1 MATNTAAVLPP
12 ARQPHRQVPST
23 LKQVINW
30 NDAGV
35 ANGVPMDNSLPAG
48 ATILDVLVQ
57 IVTPFNGT
65 TPILTVG
72 TVSTAYNNIVA
83 AADVDET
90 VAGTTRVTRGVGNL
104 LASAAD
110 TPVYTKLALTAASA
124 GQAIITIVY
133 ECGVS
138 PS

>member
-12 ARQPHRQVPST
+12 ARQDPRQVVNT

-35 ANGVPMDNSLPAG
+35 AAGVAFDNALPAG
-48 ATILDVLVQ
+48 AAILDCLVE

-65 TPILTVG
+65 APVLTVG

-90 VAGTTRVTRGVGNL
+90 VAGTTRVTRGLGGL
-104 LASAAD
+104 LARAAD
-110 TPVYTKLALTAASA
+110 VAVYTKLALTSASA
-124 GQAIITIVY
+124 GQAIIIITF
-133 ECGVS
+133 EGGAS